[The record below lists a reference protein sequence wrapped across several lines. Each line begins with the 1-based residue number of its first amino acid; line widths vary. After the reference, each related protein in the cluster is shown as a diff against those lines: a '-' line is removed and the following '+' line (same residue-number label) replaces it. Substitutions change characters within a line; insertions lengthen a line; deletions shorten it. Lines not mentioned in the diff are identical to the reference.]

1 MATIIVA
8 FPKMEEARAIRN
20 LLIRKGFEVAMPLT
34 SGAQV
39 INQADNLA
47 SGIIVCGYKL
57 SDNMLYSEVY
67 EYKPKSF
74 EMLLVTAQ
82 SRWDE
87 CRDNN
92 IVCLA
97 TPLKVNELVQTLEM
111 MIQSQIRMRKKKRS
125 TPNKRSPEEQK
136 IIDDA
141 KHILMERNNM
151 SEPEA
156 FRYIQKCSMDSGN
169 SMVESAQMVIGLY
182 EDE

>member
-8 FPKMEEARAIRN
+8 FPKLEEARAIRN
-20 LLIRKGFEVAMPLT
+20 LLIRKGFDVAMPLT

-39 INQADNLA
+39 INQADSLA

-57 SDNMLYSEVY
+57 SDNMLYSDLY

-74 EMLLVTAQ
+74 EILLVTSQ
-82 SRWDE
+82 NRWDE

-92 IVCLA
+92 IVCLG
-97 TPLKVNELVQTLEM
+97 TPLKVNELVSTLEM
-111 MIQSQIRMRKKKRS
+111 MIQSQIRLRKKKKEA
-125 TPNKRSPEEQK
+125 PVKRTLEEQK

-141 KHILMERNNM
+141 KQLLMERNNM

-156 FRYIQKCSMDSGN
+156 FRYIQKSSMDSGN
-169 SMVESAQMVIGLY
+169 SMVESAKMVIGLY
-182 EDE
+182 EI